1 MSKVAIDRAVVEQAM
16 KAMLNFP
23 GDISDEMFESIRAL
37 RAALAGPAQ
46 EPAAYTTGHCENHKQ
61 KGGCQLHNLQ
71 CGWPDC
77 DRKPTTAP
85 PQQAEP
91 AQEPAALDWLRMWAN
106 QDGVKPETQWHDGYE
121 AARRVVQ
128 LHLGTPPQ
136 RMNAQNELDDAM
148 RTPRA
153 MAQAYEAGW
162 RAALVQLQQVGWMQ
176 KSTGVIRCD
185 WGFDT
190 TGYVPVYA
198 AQEQSE

>member
-1 MSKVAIDRAVVEQAM
+1 MNKITIDRAVVEQAM

-37 RAALAGPAQ
+37 RAALA
-46 EPAAYTTGHCENHKQ
+46 EPAKEPVAWMVYTEGGASAYVTDNPRDLIGAYKA
-61 KGGCQLHNLQ
+61 LPLY
-71 CGWPDC
+71 
-77 DRKPTTAP
+77 TAP
-85 PQQAEP
+85 F
-91 AQEPAALDWLRMWAN
+91 
-106 QDGVKPETQWHDGYE
+106 
-121 AARRVVQ
+121 
-128 LHLGTPPQ
+128 Q
-136 RMNAQNELDDAM
+136 RMSAQNELDDAM

-162 RAALVQLQQVGWMQ
+162 RAALAQLEQVGWMQ

-198 AQEQSE
+198 AQEKE